1 MKIFKTLVLSVA
13 ASLSFASCSDWLDVN
28 EDPNTP
34 TESAAPYYYRL
45 AYMEFYTNHAY
56 MMAAMAANLITGD
69 WTNNAPTG
77 NQGKLSKWHVV
88 NWRSNNVL
96 QWTYNG
102 AGPNINPTIESATA
116 AGAWHYVGATY
127 LIKAYNF
134 MLLNDIFGEVPYSDA
149 FGENGNPRYDTAK
162 QVYQGVLDDL
172 DRAIEYLSRQQDAG
186 AMALS
191 ANDYWARGNVDTWIK
206 TAYLLKAR
214 MLNKL
219 TKKGEGSYTDYKWD
233 ADEIL
238 ACLDKAL
245 KSNADNMIINHT
257 DEKGTTTDNL
267 GWNEQVLY
275 APLYSVIGMNNN
287 YFITQFA
294 VDNLTNFGG
303 YGVEDPRADK
313 IIPWARSQKTEPK
326 KATEE
331 GEADIPGSPDY
342 LKWSDDG
349 KWRRSVGVDMNTN
362 FRLTAAN
369 RPSQTSWTD
378 GRFTTNAADLEADT
392 IYVHQKSGSKGY
404 LGATSLLW
412 FTDGLKGKGD
422 ERSATSGTFHTR
434 ASSQGYIATYAE
446 ACFIRAEVLMR
457 RGDRIGAFDAYR
469 DGVRAHIDMMNAKLL
484 TWVGE
489 DASLSACPSFAP
501 IEEAD
506 IVEFIENGIGDES
519 DISLAK
525 IMTQKHI
532 AMMFSM
538 EQWNDMRRYDFS
550 PEVFLNYH
558 VPFEYYTDANAQL
571 VIPMGKQPRRWP
583 YNDKEPMYNLDNLN
597 AIGREVEGSTK
608 ADGWYAE
615 QNMPSIPIWW
625 DSDQP

>member
-1 MKIFKTLVLSVA
+1 MKLFKTLILSIA
-13 ASLSFASCSDWLDVN
+13 AALPLSSCSDWLDVN
-28 EDPNTP
+28 DDPNTP

-56 MMAAMAANLITGD
+56 MMAAMACNLTTGD

-77 NQGKLSKWHVV
+77 NQGKLAKWHVV

-116 AGAWHYVGATY
+116 AGAWHYVGAAY

-134 MLLNDIFGEVPYSDA
+134 MILNDLFGEVPYSDA
-149 FGENGNPRYDTAK
+149 FTENGTPRYDTAK
-162 QVYQGVLDDL
+162 QVYLGILNDL
-172 DRAIEYLSRQQDAG
+172 DRAIENLSRQQDAG
-186 AMALS
+186 AMPLS
-191 ANDYWARGNVDTWIK
+191 ANDYWGLGNVDKWIK

-214 MLNKL
+214 MLNKII
-219 TKKGEGSYTDYKWD
+219 KKGQGSYTDCKWD

-238 ACLDKAL
+238 ACLDKAQ

-267 GWNEQVLY
+267 GWKEQVLY
-275 APLYSVIGMNNN
+275 SPLYSVIGMNNN
-287 YFITQFA
+287 YFITRFA
-294 VDNLTNFGG
+294 ADNLTDFGG

-313 IIPWARSQKTEPK
+313 IIPWARSQKSDNTP
-326 KATEE
+326 E
-331 GEADIPGSPDY
+331 GI
-342 LKWSDDG
+342 KWSEDG
-349 KWRRSVGVDMNTN
+349 EWRRSVPVDMNTN
-362 FRLTAAN
+362 IRLTAAN
-369 RPSQTSWTD
+369 RPNQTKWGGD
-378 GRFTTNAADLEADT
+378 GHFTTNAPELEADT
-392 IYVHQKSGSKGY
+392 IYVHEKSGSKGY

-412 FTDGLKGKGD
+412 YTDGKKGKGD

-446 ACFIRAEVLMR
+446 ACFIRAEVLMIK
-457 RGDRIGAFDAYR
+457 GDKTGAFAAYR
-469 DGVRAHIDMMNAKLL
+469 DGIKAHIEMMDAKLRA
-484 TWVGE
+484 WVAE
-489 DASLSACPSFAP
+489 DPKLASCPSFTP
-501 IEEAD
+501 IESEK
-506 IVEFIENGIGDES
+506 IEEFLENGIGTEG
-519 DISLAK
+519 DITLAK

-532 AMMFSM
+532 AMMFSI
-538 EQWNDMRRYDFS
+538 EQWNDMRRYDFNT
-550 PEVFLNYH
+550 EIFLNYH
-558 VPFEYYTDANAQL
+558 VPFEYFTDAAAQQ

-608 ADGWYAE
+608 NDGWYAE
-615 QNMPSIPIWW
+615 PDMPSIPIWW

>member
-1 MKIFKTLVLSVA
+1 MKLLKTLILSAIA
-13 ASLSFASCSDWLDVN
+13 AVPLASCNDWLDVN
-28 EDPNTP
+28 ENPNTP
-34 TESAAPYYYRL
+34 TEADAPYYYRL

-69 WTNNAPTG
+69 WANNRTDN
-77 NQGKLSKWHVV
+77 NQAKLSKWHIV

-102 AGPNINPTIESATA
+102 AGPNLAPTIESATA

-134 MLLNDIFGEVPYSDA
+134 MLLNDLFGEVPYSDA
-149 FGENGNPRYDTAK
+149 FTENGNPRYDTAK

-172 DRAIEYLSRQQDAG
+172 DRAIENLQRQQATG
-186 AMALS
+186 ATPLS

-219 TKKGEGSYTDYKWD
+219 TKKGEGSYTAYKWD

-238 ACLDKAL
+238 ACLDKAQ

-257 DEKGTTTDNL
+257 DEKGSTTDNL
-267 GWNEQVLY
+267 SWNEQVLY
-275 APLYSVIGMNNN
+275 APLYSVIGMNAD

-294 VDNLTNFGG
+294 VDNLTDFGG

-313 IIPWARSQKTEPK
+313 IIPWARSQKS
-326 KATEE
+326 ATSPE
-331 GEADIPGSPDY
+331 G
-342 LKWSDDG
+342 LKWSSDG
-349 KWRRSVGVDMNTN
+349 LWRRSIGADLNTN
-362 FRLTAAN
+362 LRLTAN
-369 RPSQTSWTD
+369 RRPATTKWTD
-378 GRFTTNAADLEADT
+378 GHFTADTEADT
-392 IYVHQKSGSKGY
+392 IYVHERSGSVGY
-404 LGATSLLW
+404 LGGTDLLW
-412 FTDGLKGKGD
+412 YTDLLKGRGD

-457 RGDRIGAFDAYR
+457 RGDNNGAFEAYR
-469 DGVRAHIDMMNAKLL
+469 NGVKAHIEMMNEKLR
-484 TWVGE
+484 TWVSE
-489 DASLSACPSFAP
+489 APSLADCPSFTP
-501 IEEAD
+501 MTDAD
-506 IVEFIENGIGDES
+506 IDNFIDNGLGS
-519 DISLAK
+519 ATDISLAK

-532 AMMFSM
+532 AMMFSV

-550 PEVFLNYH
+550 PEIFLNYH
-558 VPFEYYTDANAQL
+558 VPFEYYTDANAQR
-571 VIPMGKQPRRWP
+571 VIPLGKQPRRWP

-597 AIGREVEGSTK
+597 AIGRQVEGSTK

-615 QNMPSIPIWW
+615 PDMPSIPIWW